1 MFYCNSCD
9 KEMKR
14 TSKNNHLKTKIH
26 NKNAEKIPLEQPV
39 VVYAKDIDNSL
50 YKTYPITYYCSFC
63 GVNNK
68 ELFYELNTSCCRS
81 CKYKRGREEHK
92 REYYY

>member
-9 KEMKR
+9 KEMENR
-14 TSKNNHLKTKIH
+14 SRNAHLKAKTHI
-26 NKNAEKIPLEQPV
+26 KNATITPYNQGV
-39 VVYAKDIDNSL
+39 IYYANDIDNSL

-63 GVNNK
+63 GVNDK
-68 ELFYELNTSCCRS
+68 ELFYVLNTSCCKK
-81 CKYKRGREEHK
+81 CKCKRNKENHK